1 MQVHFATARLKK
13 QLEEDSSRIK
23 HFGVDMAQKIRLRL
37 AALDG
42 AENLSDFWPANSKP
56 ERCHELKGARAGV
69 FSMDLVQPYRLLFRR
84 GLSNEEKLDVA
95 PGIGEWRHIEAVVIV
110 GIENTHD

>member
-1 MQVHFATARLKK
+1 MKVHFPTAKLKK

-23 HFGVDMAQKIRLRL
+23 HFGVDMAQKIKLRL

-42 AENLSDFWPANSKP
+42 AENLSDFWPPNSKP
-56 ERCHELKGARAGV
+56 ERCHELKGIRAGV
-69 FSMDLVQPYRLLFRR
+69 FSMDLVQPYRLLFHRVH
-84 GLSNEEKLDVA
+84 SNEKKLDLA
-95 PGIGEWRHIEAVVIV
+95 SGIEEWRHIEAVVIV